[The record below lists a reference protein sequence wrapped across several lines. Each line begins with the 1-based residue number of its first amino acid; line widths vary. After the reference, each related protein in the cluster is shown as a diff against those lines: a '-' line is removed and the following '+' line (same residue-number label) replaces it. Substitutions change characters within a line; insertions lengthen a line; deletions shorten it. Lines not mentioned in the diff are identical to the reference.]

1 LQYVGENVAGIGN
14 ASTKITKVDDFLLCG
29 FCGPNLCFTKTKG
42 SKFLAF
48 ANPANRTP
56 IAKDDTAVH
65 TAELKEWKES
75 AIGNGALPI
84 REF

>member
-1 LQYVGENVAGIGN
+1 M
-14 ASTKITKVDDFLLCG
+14 
-29 FCGPNLCFTKTKG
+29 
-42 SKFLAF
+42 
-48 ANPANRTP
+48 TP